1 MNQKSLLA
9 YSGEGFF
16 WLILNN
22 PLAHR
27 ILRYRKTNVTLI
39 STNGK
44 YGKGYNM
51 KQVTAVF
58 WITFALTLILSFWGI
73 IAPVNFEDIS
83 SSIMNY
89 ISVHFG
95 WYYLLIVSLFVVFCL
110 YLIFSP
116 YGKIRLGK
124 QDDRPEF
131 SYPTWFSMLFSA
143 GMGIGLVFYGVA
155 SPVSHYI
162 ETPPTAEPGTREALE
177 DSLRITFF
185 HYGIHA
191 WAIYAVTALVLAY
204 FIFRHGK
211 PGLISAALG
220 PIFGEKM
227 DGPWGKLVDV
237 IAVFATIVGVATTL
251 GFGATQINGGF
262 TYLFGVDD
270 DFWVQL
276 VIILVVTVLFMLSA
290 YTGLSKGIKYL
301 SNANMILAGILFI
314 AALVLGPTM
323 YILNSFTDTIGS
335 YIQKI
340 PSESFR
346 ISPNSV
352 EERQW
357 VMDWT
362 VFFWAWWIAWAPFVG
377 IFIARVSKGRTIR
390 EFLSGV
396 LIVPSV
402 IGFLWFS
409 AFGISGIEEQNNG
422 ADIAGLPDE
431 QALFGLFDQFPISM
445 ILSILGI
452 LLISTFFITSA
463 DSATFVLGMQT
474 TNGSLSPSTPVKFV
488 WGIAQS
494 TIAAVLLY
502 TGGLQALQN
511 ALISAALPFSFIMLL
526 MVFSFYKALKNEKQ
540 GKKL

>member
-1 MNQKSLLA
+1 
-9 YSGEGFF
+9 
-16 WLILNN
+16 
-22 PLAHR
+22 
-27 ILRYRKTNVTLI
+27 
-39 STNGK
+39 
-44 YGKGYNM
+44 M

-58 WITFALTLILSFWGI
+58 WITFGLTLILSIWGI
-73 IAPVNFEDIS
+73 IAPSNFESIS
-83 SSIMNY
+83 STIMNY

-95 WYYLLIVSLFVVFCL
+95 WYYLLIVSFFIIFCL

-124 QDDRPEF
+124 QSDRPEF
-131 SYPTWFSMLFSA
+131 GYASWFAMLFSA

-162 ETPPTAEPGTREALE
+162 ETPPTAEPGTRVALE

-191 WAIYAVTALVLAY
+191 WAIYAVTALILAY

-220 PIFGEKM
+220 PLFGDKM
-227 DGPWGKLVDV
+227 NGTWGKVIDI

-262 TYLFGVDD
+262 TYLFGVADT
-270 DFWVQL
+270 FWVQL

-301 SNANMILAGILFI
+301 SNANMVLAGLLFI
-314 AALVLGPTM
+314 AVLILGPTM

-346 ISPNSV
+346 ISPNSA

-402 IGFLWFS
+402 VGFLWFS
-409 AFGISGIEEQNNG
+409 AFGMSGIEEQNNG
-422 ADIAGLPDE
+422 VDIAGLPDE
-431 QALFGLFDQFPISM
+431 QALFGLFDQFPLGM
-445 ILSILGI
+445 VLSLLGI

-474 TNGSLSPSTPVKFV
+474 TNGSLSPSMPVKFV

-494 TIAAVLLY
+494 AIAAVLLY

-526 MVFSFYKALKNEKQ
+526 MIFSFYKALKNEKQ

>member
-1 MNQKSLLA
+1 
-9 YSGEGFF
+9 
-16 WLILNN
+16 
-22 PLAHR
+22 
-27 ILRYRKTNVTLI
+27 
-39 STNGK
+39 
-44 YGKGYNM
+44 M
-51 KQVTAVF
+51 KKVTAVF
-58 WITFALTLILSFWGI
+58 WITLAITLVLSIFGI
-73 IAPVNFEDIS
+73 VTPDKFGSVS
-83 SSIMNY
+83 GSIMNY
-89 ISVHFG
+89 ISIHFG
-95 WYYLLIVSLFVVFCL
+95 WYYLIIVTIFVVFCL

-124 QDDRPEF
+124 QTDKPEF
-131 SYPTWFSMLFSA
+131 SYPTWFAMLFSA

-155 SPVSHYI
+155 SPVSHFI
-162 ETPPTAEPGTREALE
+162 KTPPTAEPGTREALE

-204 FIFRHGK
+204 FMFRHGK
-211 PGLISAALG
+211 PGLISAALE
-220 PIFGEKM
+220 PLFGNRM
-227 DGPWGKLVDV
+227 NRSWGKAIDI

-270 DFWVQL
+270 DLWVQL

-301 SNANMILAGILFI
+301 SNANMILAAILFFAVLI
-314 AALVLGPTM
+314 LGPTM
-323 YILNSFTDTIGS
+323 YILNSFTDTLGA

-340 PSESFR
+340 PAESFR
-346 ISPNSV
+346 ISPNN
-352 EERQW
+352 EDERKW

-402 IGFLWFS
+402 VSFLWFA
-409 AFGISGIEEQNNG
+409 AFGMSGIEAQNNG
-422 ADIAGLPDE
+422 IDIAGLPDE
-431 QALFGLFDQFPISM
+431 QALFGLFDNFPLSTV
-445 ILSILGI
+445 LSILAI
-452 LLISTFFITSA
+452 LLIGTFFITSA

-474 TNGSLSPSTPVKFV
+474 TNGSLSPSTSVKFV
-488 WGIAQS
+488 WGFAQS
-494 TIAAVLLY
+494 AIAAVLLY

-511 ALISAALPFSFIMLL
+511 ALISAALPFSLIMLL
-526 MVFSFYKALKNEKQ
+526 MVLSFYKALRKDKQ
-540 GKKL
+540 KG